1 MYPVLRTSAR
11 LRLSEFSVSD
21 AAAVQAVYGSPAV
34 TEHLSFEARSPEQV
48 TALVNGW
55 TATAG
60 QEPRTEYALAVR
72 EADRGPL
79 IGVLRLATDPHQQRA
94 ATVGFAL
101 RPDAWGKG
109 LGTETLRLGL
119 ALAFED
125 LGLHR
130 VWAARAPLNTASEKT
145 LLAVGFQQ
153 EGVIRE
159 HVHTRGAWRDSVVY
173 GIVESEWIV
182 GR

>member
-1 MYPVLRTSAR
+1 MYPVLRSSAR
-11 LRLSEFSVSD
+11 LQLSEMTTGD
-21 AAAVQAVYGSPAV
+21 ALPVQAVYGSPAV

-48 TALVNGW
+48 TALVNNW
-55 TATAG
+55 TISAR
-60 QEPRTEYALAVR
+60 QEPRTEYALSIR
-72 EADRGPL
+72 EADHGPL
-79 IGVLRLATDPHQQRA
+79 VGVLRLATDPHQQRA

-109 LGTETLRLGL
+109 LGTEALRLGL
-119 ALAFED
+119 GLAFQD

-145 LLAVGFQQ
+145 LLAAGFQH

-173 GIVESEWIV
+173 GILESEWTADQ
-182 GR
+182 

>member
-11 LRLSEFSVSD
+11 LQLSEMTTGD
-21 AAAVQAVYGSPAV
+21 AIPVQAVYGSPAV
-34 TEHLSFEARSPEQV
+34 TEHLSFEARSPEQI
-48 TALVNGW
+48 TALVTGW
-55 TATAG
+55 TASAR
-60 QEPRTEYALAVR
+60 QNPRTEYALAVR
-72 EADRGPL
+72 EADHGPL

-101 RPDAWGKG
+101 RPDAWGQG

-125 LGLHR
+125 LELHR
-130 VWAARAPLNTASEKT
+130 VWAARAPLNTASDKT
-145 LLAVGFQQ
+145 LLAAGFQR

-173 GIVESEWIV
+173 GILESEWIAD
-182 GR
+182 R